1 MHVIEVSGVQKSFP
15 VGKQMIQVLSGVDYT
30 VNQGEFAII
39 FGPSGSGKSTLLHTI
54 LGLEKPDSGTVT
66 MLGKNLYSTM
76 NEDERSAYRKEHVG
90 MVYQQANWVKSVNVL
105 TNVALPLLLI
115 GESKESREKKAIQTL
130 EMLKMQDWAHHHP
143 SELSSG
149 QQQKVSIA
157 RALITDPEIIIAD
170 EPTGNLDFESGK
182 ELMELLQNLSK
193 TLNKTVVM
201 VTHDLEYLKYADKA
215 VKVIDGKVVKD
226 IPKNELISKYK
237 ELSVRDL

>member
-15 VGKQMIQVLSGVDYT
+15 VGQQMIQVLFDVGYSVD
-30 VNQGEFAII
+30 QGEFAII

-66 MLGKNLYSTM
+66 MLGKNVYSSM

-90 MVYQQANWVKSVNVL
+90 MVYQQANWIKSVDVL
-105 TNVALPLLLI
+105 TNVALPLLLL
-115 GESKESREKKAIQTL
+115 GEEKEVREKKAMQTL
-130 EMLKMQDWAHHHP
+130 EMLKMQNWAHHHP

-170 EPTGNLDFESGK
+170 EPTGNLDFESGR

-201 VTHDLEYLKYADKA
+201 VTHDLGYLKYADTA
-215 VKVIDGKVVKD
+215 AKVIDGKIVK
-226 IPKNELISKYK
+226 NISKDELMRKYNA
-237 ELSVRDL
+237 LSVRDL